1 MTAPQKRRTP
11 PGRAGF
17 ERSHKEA
24 PGSAKQAYRR
34 CPAAALAALL
44 AGRTL
49 VSAGFDDEPI
59 QTAVME
65 LRALG
70 LNVVT
75 SAWFKSTR
83 NGRAERVTVYR
94 LAKRCAA

>member
-1 MTAPQKRRTP
+1 MSAPQKRRTP

-17 ERSHKEA
+17 EMSHKDA

-59 QTAVME
+59 QTAAME

-70 LNVVT
+70 RVVT
-75 SAWFKSTR
+75 IKTWFKAAR
-83 NGRAERVTVYR
+83 RGRVERLTVYR
-94 LAKRCAA
+94 LAEVAQ